1 MKQYRDR
8 KSISCLLVLANLSL
22 AAFAHA
28 GDEQDRTATRL
39 VEQFETNKVFW
50 QQFEIAKKL
59 VILGDTNVLPAVR
72 MLLSQDDRHLRCN
85 AAFVVA
91 GLGHNDG
98 FDVIS
103 AVLTDRSDRVEGQ
116 GIPGGRWSVRS
127 QIAADRYYA
136 AHMLAELKD
145 PRAISVLV
153 PLLRDEEVNYKV
165 AWALGEIADRRAI
178 KPLMESLTDKNS
190 DVRVLAIQA
199 LEKLG
204 AEEALPKLRAL
215 LGDKEKA
222 HFGDQLSV
230 SEAAKTA
237 IAKLEKKP

>member
-1 MKQYRDR
+1 
-8 KSISCLLVLANLSL
+8 
-22 AAFAHA
+22 
-28 GDEQDRTATRL
+28 
-39 VEQFETNKVFW
+39 
-50 QQFEIAKKL
+50 
-59 VILGDTNVLPAVR
+59 
-72 MLLSQDDRHLRCN
+72 
-85 AAFVVA
+85 
-91 GLGHNDG
+91 
-98 FDVIS
+98 
-103 AVLTDRSDRVEGQ
+103 
-116 GIPGGRWSVRS
+116 
-127 QIAADRYYA
+127 
-136 AHMLAELKD
+136 MLAELKD